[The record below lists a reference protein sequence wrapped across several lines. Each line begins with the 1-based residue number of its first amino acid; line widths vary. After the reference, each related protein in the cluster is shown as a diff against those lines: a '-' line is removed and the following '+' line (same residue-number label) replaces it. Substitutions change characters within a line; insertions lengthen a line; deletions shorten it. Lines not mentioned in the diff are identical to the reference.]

1 MPGTT
6 SETPTQPLT
15 DQPAGSQQK
24 LVRLSSQASM
34 LMIGDDTFPR
44 SRDDVLPR
52 LLTNGWRI
60 ASLAVGADGSG
71 YALLTK

>member
-1 MPGTT
+1 
-6 SETPTQPLT
+6 
-15 DQPAGSQQK
+15 
-24 LVRLSSQASM
+24 M